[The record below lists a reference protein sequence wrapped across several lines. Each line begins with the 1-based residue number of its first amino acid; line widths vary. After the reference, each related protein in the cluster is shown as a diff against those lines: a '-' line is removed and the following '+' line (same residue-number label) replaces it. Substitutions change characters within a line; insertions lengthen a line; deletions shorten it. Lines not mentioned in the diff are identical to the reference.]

1 MVHVSQSSGQPIEE
15 GRKKAK
21 VIAAVWG
28 TEVIQF
34 LATLSI
40 LPQDELKN
48 RMESSYSLAGAN
60 HPILPL
66 VLVLNALSQ
75 KHF

>member
-34 LATLSI
+34 LATLAF
-40 LPQDELKN
+40 LHQDDLKKGLN
-48 RMESSYSLAGAN
+48 SSYSSYRPGLF
-60 HPILPL
+60 LPL
-66 VLVLNALSQ
+66 FKIGSVPIAEG
-75 KHF
+75 